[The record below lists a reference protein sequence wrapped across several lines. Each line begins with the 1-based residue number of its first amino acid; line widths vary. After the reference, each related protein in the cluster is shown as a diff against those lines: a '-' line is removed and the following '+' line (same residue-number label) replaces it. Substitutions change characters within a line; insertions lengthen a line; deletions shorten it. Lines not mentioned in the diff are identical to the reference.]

1 MIGMTRAALKI
12 ADVYAVDP
20 ERKAL
25 MPEPT
30 FPAVR
35 YAGTRNMKAVSL
47 GGQTGAGFVPEGEV
61 AGKPSPSRGQGG
73 RSRAVRLK
81 GLSVK
86 ATLRLAFAVL
96 LIGTLAIGV
105 FSLTQISRLNASAQ
119 SIYDQGHVASRAA
132 EEARGHM
139 LRASRAQKM
148 LLTATTA
155 KERDDLGADIDKGLS
170 GLASELGTLQQYVD
184 TSDAKAVDQQ
194 KKFAAAVAV
203 WSGHLRDFVTLVK
216 AQPLDL
222 SQMNWQVGTQDVSL
236 LVETGKLEKLV
247 DELVAQRGTAA
258 KATIEASGFI
268 FHSSFVM
275 IAVMTVA
282 LIALAFGIS
291 EWVVRRLAGQLGGEP
306 AYAKEI
312 ASRIAAGDLSN
323 QIVLGRKDKSSML
336 YALHGMQSG
345 LATTVSDIASSADAI
360 ATASGEISMGNLDLS
375 QRTEQQAM
383 ALERTASSMEQ
394 LTSTVRQNADNAKQA
409 STLANN
415 ASEIA
420 EKGGD
425 VVSRVVAT
433 MNEIN
438 DSARSIGDII
448 GVIEGIAFQTN
459 ILALNAAVEAAR
471 AGEEGRGFSVVAA
484 EVRNLAQRSAAAA
497 KEIKGLIS
505 TSVERVSN
513 GSTLAQDAGQ
523 TMDEV
528 VKAVKRVTDIMGEI
542 SAASSEQS
550 AGIEEINLAVT
561 QMDSGTQQNA
571 ALVEQAT
578 AAARSLDD
586 QARGLKQMVGKF
598 RL

>member
-1 MIGMTRAALKI
+1 
-12 ADVYAVDP
+12 
-20 ERKAL
+20 
-25 MPEPT
+25 MPEQT
-30 FPAVR
+30 FAAVLNV
-35 YAGTRNMKAVSL
+35 GTGNMKAVSL
-47 GGQTGAGFVPEGEV
+47 GSRTGAGFVPD
-61 AGKPSPSRGQGG
+61 GKAAASPSRGKGGNGG
-73 RSRAVRLK
+73 RSRAVSLK

-86 ATLRLAFAVL
+86 TMLRLAFAVL

-155 KERDDLGADIDKGLS
+155 KERDELGADIEKGLN
-170 GLASELGTLQQYVD
+170 GLSSELGTLQLYVD
-184 TSDAKAVDQQ
+184 KSDAKAVEHQ
-194 KKFAAAVAV
+194 KKFSAAVTV
-203 WSGHLRDFVTLVK
+203 WSAHLRDFVTLVK

-247 DELVAQRGTAA
+247 DEMVTERGTAA
-258 KATIEASGFI
+258 KATIDASRFI
-268 FHSSFVM
+268 YQSSFVM
-275 IAVMTVA
+275 LAVMTIG
-282 LIALAFGIS
+282 LIVLAAGIS
-291 EWVVRRLAGQLGGEP
+291 EWVVRRLARQLGGEP

-323 QIVLGRKDKSSML
+323 HITLGRKDKSSVL
-336 YALHGMQSG
+336 YALSDMQSG

-383 ALERTASSMEQ
+383 ALERTATSMEQ

-420 EKGGD
+420 EKGGE

-550 AGIEEINLAVT
+550 AGIEEINLAVA

-586 QARGLKQMVGKF
+586 QAHGLKQMVGKF

>member
-1 MIGMTRAALKI
+1 
-12 ADVYAVDP
+12 
-20 ERKAL
+20 
-25 MPEPT
+25 
-30 FPAVR
+30 
-35 YAGTRNMKAVSL
+35 MKAVSL
-47 GGQTGAGFVPEGEV
+47 GSQPGVGFVADGEP
-61 AGKPSPSRGQGG
+61 AGGSSHSQMPVG
-73 RSRAVRLK
+73 RLK

-86 ATLRLAFAVL
+86 ATLRLAFALL

-105 FSLTQISRLNASAQ
+105 FSLTQISRLNGSAQ

-132 EEARGHM
+132 EEARGYM

-148 LLTATTA
+148 LLTATTG
-155 KERDDLGADIDKGLS
+155 KERDDLGADIDKGLA
-170 GLASELGTLQQYVD
+170 GLSTQLSTLQRYAD
-184 TSDAKAVDQQ
+184 TANADQAAQQ
-194 KKFAAAVAV
+194 KKFAAAVAT

-236 LVETGKLEKLV
+236 LVETEKLEKMVDGLV
-247 DELVAQRGTAA
+247 EQRSVAA

-268 FHSSFVM
+268 YHSSFVM
-275 IAVMTVA
+275 IAAMTVG
-282 LIALAFGIS
+282 LIAFAFVIS
-291 EWVVRRLAGQLGGEP
+291 EWVVRRLARQLGGEP
-306 AYAKEI
+306 VYAKEI

-323 QIVLGRKDKSSML
+323 QIALSRNDHSSML
-336 YALHGMQSG
+336 SALSDMQSG
-345 LATTVSDIASSADAI
+345 LSTTVSDIAASADAI
-360 ATASGEISMGNLDLS
+360 ATASGQISMGNLDLS

-420 EKGGD
+420 EKGGA
-425 VVSRVVAT
+425 VVGRVVAT
-433 MNEIN
+433 MSEIN
-438 DSARSIGDII
+438 DSAKSIGDII

-497 KEIKGLIS
+497 KEIKTLIS
-505 TSVERVSN
+505 TSVERVGN
-513 GSTLAQDAGQ
+513 GSALAHDAGQ

-542 SAASSEQS
+542 SAASAEQS
-550 AGIEEINLAVT
+550 SGIEEINLAVT
-561 QMDSGTQQNA
+561 QMDAGTQQNA

-586 QARGLKQMVGKF
+586 QARALKVMVGKF
-598 RL
+598 RLNG

>member
-1 MIGMTRAALKI
+1 
-12 ADVYAVDP
+12 
-20 ERKAL
+20 
-25 MPEPT
+25 
-30 FPAVR
+30 
-35 YAGTRNMKAVSL
+35 MKAVSP
-47 GGQTGAGFVPEGEV
+47 GNQHGTEFRAAGQTADRT
-61 AGKPSPSRGQGG
+61 PSRGPGHVT
-73 RSRAVRLK
+73 ALKLK

-86 ATLRLAFAVL
+86 TMLRLAFAVL
-96 LIGTLAIGV
+96 LVGTLLVGV
-105 FSLTQISRLNASAQ
+105 FSLAQIGRLNASAQ
-119 SIYDQGHVASRAA
+119 SIYDQGHVASRAV

-155 KERDDLGADIDKGLS
+155 KERDELGADIDTALA
-170 GLASELGTLQQYVD
+170 GLAAQLGTLQQYVD
-184 TSDAKAVDQQ
+184 TADTQALGQQ
-194 KKFAAAVAV
+194 KAFAAAVAV

-258 KATIEASGFI
+258 RATIDASGFI
-268 FHSSFVM
+268 YHASFAM
-275 IAVMTVA
+275 IALMTLG

-323 QIVLGRKDKSSML
+323 RITLARKDNASML
-336 YALHGMQSG
+336 YALHDMQSG
-345 LATTVSDIASSADAI
+345 LATTVADIASSADAI
-360 ATASGEISMGNLDLS
+360 ATASSEISMGNLDLS

-409 STLANN
+409 STLAGN

-420 EKGGD
+420 EKGGA

-497 KEIKGLIS
+497 KEIKGLIT

-513 GSTLAQDAGQ
+513 GSTLAEDAGQ
-523 TMDEV
+523 TMDEI

-542 SAASSEQS
+542 SAASSEQR
-550 AGIEEINLAVT
+550 AGIEAINLAVT

-586 QARGLKQMVGKF
+586 QARGLKAMVGKF

>member
-1 MIGMTRAALKI
+1 
-12 ADVYAVDP
+12 
-20 ERKAL
+20 
-25 MPEPT
+25 
-30 FPAVR
+30 
-35 YAGTRNMKAVSL
+35 MKAVAR
-47 GGQTGAGFVPEGEV
+47 GGRDGAGLLGNGPPGGPTNPR
-61 AGKPSPSRGQGG
+61 ANSRGNPRGNSRG
-73 RSRAVRLK
+73 NSRASGTAAKLD

-86 ATLRLAFAVL
+86 ATLRIAFAVL
-96 LIGTLAIGV
+96 LFGTLLIGV
-105 FSLTQISRLNASAQ
+105 FSLAQISRLNASAQ

-132 EEARGHM
+132 EEARGYL
-139 LRASRAQKM
+139 LRASRAQKT

-155 KERDDLGADIDKGLS
+155 KERD
-170 GLASELGTLQQYVD
+170 ELGVDIERGIAGLGEQLRTLQQYVD
-184 TSDAKAVDQQ
+184 PSDPKAFGAQ
-194 KKFAAAVAV
+194 KAFAAAVAT
-203 WSGHLRDFVTLVK
+203 WSAHLRDFVTLVK

-258 KATIEASGFI
+258 KATIAASGFI
-268 FHSSFVM
+268 YHSSFVM
-275 IAVMTVA
+275 IAVMTLA
-282 LIALAFGIS
+282 LIALAFGIAA
-291 EWVVRRLAGQLGGEP
+291 WVVRRLTTQLGGEP

-312 ASRIAAGDLSN
+312 ASRIASGDLSSR
-323 QIVLGRKDKSSML
+323 ITLTGKDRSSML
-336 YALHGMQSG
+336 FALADMQGG
-345 LATTVSDIASSADAI
+345 LATTVADIASSADAI
-360 ATASGEISMGNLDLS
+360 ATASGQISMGNLDLS
-375 QRTEQQAM
+375 QRTEQQAL
-383 ALERTASSMEQ
+383 ALERTATSMEQ

-420 EKGGD
+420 EQGGA
-425 VVSRVVAT
+425 VVGRVVAT
-433 MNEIN
+433 MNDIN

-497 KEIKGLIS
+497 KEIKALIQ
-505 TSVERVSN
+505 TSVERVGN
-513 GSTLAQDAGQ
+513 GSALAADAGQ

-528 VKAVKRVTDIMGEI
+528 VKAVKRVTDIIGEI

-550 AGIEEINLAVT
+550 AGIEAINLAVT
-561 QMDSGTQQNA
+561 QMDAGTQQNA
-571 ALVEQAT
+571 ALVEEAT

-586 QARGLKQMVGKF
+586 QARGLKAMVGKF

>member
-1 MIGMTRAALKI
+1 
-12 ADVYAVDP
+12 
-20 ERKAL
+20 
-25 MPEPT
+25 
-30 FPAVR
+30 
-35 YAGTRNMKAVSL
+35 MKAVSL
-47 GGQTGAGFVPEGEV
+47 GNRPGAGFVPDGEP
-61 AGKPSPSRGQGG
+61 AGGSSRSRGPSG
-73 RSRAVRLK
+73 RLK

-86 ATLRLAFAVL
+86 ATLRLAFAL
-96 LIGTLAIGV
+96 LLMGTLAIGV
-105 FSLTQISRLNASAQ
+105 FSLTQISRLNGSTR

-132 EEARGHM
+132 EEARGYV

-155 KERDDLGADIDKGLS
+155 KERDDLGNDIET
-170 GLASELGTLQQYVD
+170 GLAAIATELNTLQQYVD
-184 TSDAKAVDQQ
+184 ASDSQAVAQQ
-194 KKFAAAVAV
+194 KKFATAVTA
-203 WSGHLRDFVTLVK
+203 WSANLRSFVTLVK

-247 DELVAQRGTAA
+247 ADLVAQRSTTA
-258 KATIEASGFI
+258 KATIEASAFI
-268 FHSSFVM
+268 YRSSFVM
-275 IAVMTVA
+275 MAVMTIGLMV
-282 LIALAFGIS
+282 LAFFVS
-291 EWVVRRLAGQLGGEP
+291 EWVVRRLSRQLGGEP
-306 AYAKEI
+306 VYAKEI

-323 QIVLGRKDKSSML
+323 EIALGRRDTSSML
-336 YALHGMQSG
+336 SALRDMQTG
-345 LATTVSDIASSADAI
+345 LSATVADIAASAEAI
-360 ATASGEISMGNLDLS
+360 ALASGEISMGNLDLS

-383 ALERTASSMEQ
+383 ALERTASSMEE

-420 EKGGD
+420 EKGGE
-425 VVSRVVAT
+425 VVGRVVAT
-433 MNEIN
+433 MTQINE
-438 DSARSIGDII
+438 SAKSIGDII

-471 AGEEGRGFSVVAA
+471 AGEEGRGFSVVAG
-484 EVRNLAQRSAAAA
+484 EVRNLAGRSAAAA
-497 KEIKGLIS
+497 KEIKTLIS
-505 TSVERVSN
+505 ASVERVSN

-542 SAASSEQS
+542 SAASAEQS

-586 QARGLKQMVGKF
+586 QARALKGMVGKF
-598 RL
+598 RLAV

>member
-1 MIGMTRAALKI
+1 M
-12 ADVYAVDP
+12 
-20 ERKAL
+20 
-25 MPEPT
+25 
-30 FPAVR
+30 
-35 YAGTRNMKAVSL
+35 
-47 GGQTGAGFVPEGEV
+47 
-61 AGKPSPSRGQGG
+61 
-73 RSRAVRLK
+73 
-81 GLSVK
+81 
-86 ATLRLAFAVL
+86 LRLAFAVL

-155 KERDDLGADIDKGLS
+155 KERDELGTDIDKGLN
-170 GLASELGTLQQYVD
+170 GLSSELSTLQQYVD
-184 TSDAKAVDQQ
+184 KSDAKAVEHQ
-194 KKFAAAVAV
+194 KKFSAAVTV
-203 WSGHLRDFVTLVK
+203 WSAHLRDFVTLVK

-247 DELVAQRGTAA
+247 DEMVAERGTAA
-258 KATIEASGFI
+258 KATIDASGFI
-268 FHSSFVM
+268 YQSSFVM
-275 IAVMTVA
+275 LAVMTIG
-282 LIALAFGIS
+282 LIVLAAGIS
-291 EWVVRRLAGQLGGEP
+291 EWVVRRLARQLGGEP

-323 QIVLGRKDKSSML
+323 HITLGRKDKSSVL
-336 YALHGMQSG
+336 YALSDMQSG

-360 ATASGEISMGNLDLS
+360 ATASSEISMGNLDLS

-383 ALERTASSMEQ
+383 ALERTATSMEQ

-420 EKGGD
+420 EKGGE

-505 TSVERVSN
+505 TSVERVGN

-550 AGIEEINLAVT
+550 AGIEEINLAVA

-586 QARGLKQMVGKF
+586 QAHGLKQMVGKF

>member
-1 MIGMTRAALKI
+1 
-12 ADVYAVDP
+12 
-20 ERKAL
+20 
-25 MPEPT
+25 
-30 FPAVR
+30 
-35 YAGTRNMKAVSL
+35 MKAVSL
-47 GGQTGAGFVPEGEV
+47 GSRKSAGFVPDAEV
-61 AGKPSPSRGQGG
+61 AGRLPSRRKG
-73 RSRAVRLK
+73 SRARVARLK

-86 ATLRLAFAVL
+86 AMLRLAFAVL
-96 LIGTLAIGV
+96 LVGTLAIGV

-155 KERDDLGADIDKGLS
+155 KERDELGADIDKGLS
-170 GLASELGTLQQYVD
+170 GLAAELGTLQQYVD
-184 TSDAKAVDQQ
+184 KSNAKAVENQ
-194 KKFAAAVAV
+194 KKFAAAVTT
-203 WSGHLRDFVTLVK
+203 WSTHLRDFVKLVK

-247 DELVAQRGTAA
+247 DELVAERGTAA
-258 KATIEASGFI
+258 KATIDASSFI
-268 FHSSFVM
+268 YHSSFVM
-275 IAVMTVA
+275 LAVMTIA
-282 LIALAFGIS
+282 LIVLAAAIS
-291 EWVVRRLAGQLGGEP
+291 EWVVRRLARQLGGEP

-323 QIVLGRKDKSSML
+323 HIKLGRKDQSSVL
-336 YALHGMQSG
+336 YALSDMQSG

-360 ATASGEISMGNLDLS
+360 ATASSEISMGNADLS

-383 ALERTASSMEQ
+383 ALERTATSMEQ
-394 LTSTVRQNADNAKQA
+394 LTSTVRQNAGQANLKA

-438 DSARSIGDII
+438 ESARSIGDII

-550 AGIEEINLAVT
+550 AGIEEINLVVA

-586 QARGLKQMVGKF
+586 QAHGLKQMVGKF

>member
-1 MIGMTRAALKI
+1 
-12 ADVYAVDP
+12 
-20 ERKAL
+20 
-25 MPEPT
+25 MPEQT
-30 FPAVR
+30 FA
-35 YAGTRNMKAVSL
+35 AGLNVGTGNMKAGSAVSAVPL
-47 GGQTGAGFVPEGEV
+47 GSRKSAGFVPDTEA
-61 AGKPSPSRGQGG
+61 AGRSPSRGKGG
-73 RSRAVRLK
+73 GSRVVRLK

-86 ATLRLAFAVL
+86 AMLRAAFAVL
-96 LIGTLAIGV
+96 LVGTLAIGV

-155 KERDDLGADIDKGLS
+155 KERDELGADIDKGLN
-170 GLASELGTLQQYVD
+170 GLAAELATLQQYVD
-184 TSDAKAVDQQ
+184 KSDAQAVEHQ
-194 KKFAAAVAV
+194 KKFAAGVAT
-203 WSGHLRDFVTLVK
+203 WSAHLRDFVTLVK

-247 DELVAQRGTAA
+247 DQLVAERGTAA
-258 KATIEASGFI
+258 KATIDASGFI
-268 FHSSFVM
+268 YHSSFVM
-275 IAVMTVA
+275 LAVMTVG
-282 LIALAFGIS
+282 LIVLAAFVS
-291 EWVVRRLAGQLGGEP
+291 EWVVRRLARQLGGEP

-323 QIVLGRKDKSSML
+323 QIKLGRKDKSSVL
-336 YALHGMQSG
+336 YALSDMQSG

-420 EKGGD
+420 EKGGE

-550 AGIEEINLAVT
+550 AGIEEINLAVA

-586 QARGLKQMVGKF
+586 QAHGLKQMVGKF